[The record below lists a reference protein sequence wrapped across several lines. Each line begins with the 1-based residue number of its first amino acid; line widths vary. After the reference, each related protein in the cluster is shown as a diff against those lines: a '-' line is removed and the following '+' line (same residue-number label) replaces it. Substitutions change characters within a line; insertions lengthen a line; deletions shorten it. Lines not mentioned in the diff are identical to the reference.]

1 MSSSKFETI
10 VKITLWVLMIVST
23 AITVWGYAVGFNDA
37 SVNTLLYWA
46 YALVVV
52 GIVAAV
58 LFGIAISAINN
69 PKNLLKMLIELVVV
83 VVVVGAVYLLSS
95 GAPAMGYVGKEVSP
109 MTLKLTD
116 TVLNLTYILC
126 ALTVLAIIYGAIRN
140 AILNK

>member
-10 VKITLWVLMIVST
+10 VNITLWVLMIVST

-52 GIVAAV
+52 GIAAAV

>member
-52 GIVAAV
+52 GIAAAV

>member
-52 GIVAAV
+52 GIAAAV
-58 LFGIAISAINN
+58 LFGIAISAISN

>member
-52 GIVAAV
+52 GIAAAV

-69 PKNLLKMLIELVVV
+69 PKNLLKMLVELVVV

>member
-1 MSSSKFETI
+1 MDILLII
-10 VKITLWVLMIVST
+10 V
-23 AITVWGYAVGFNDA
+23 GAVC
-37 SVNTLLYWA
+37 
-46 YALVVV
+46 LVVGLLGCILPMLPGPPLSYV
-52 GIVAAV
+52 GI
-58 LFGIAISAINN
+58 
-69 PKNLLKMLIELVVV
+69 LLLHFTSKVDFSPTMLLVWLVVV

>member
-52 GIVAAV
+52 GIAAAV

-126 ALTVLAIIYGAIRN
+126 AVAILAIVGGGIYNAIRN
-140 AILNK
+140 K

>member
-46 YALVVV
+46 YALVVI
-52 GIVAAV
+52 GIAAAV